1 MAKQML
7 LYRGSLKS
15 CNYRCSYCP
24 FSKRRSSEH
33 ELARDRSQW
42 IQFYGSLA
50 EGAKEQSPKPG
61 EGVDERAGGGV
72 DERIGARVGAVMITP
87 YGEALIHPWYWKGI
101 AAISSLET
109 IDAVGAQ
116 TNLSFDAEEMLDL
129 FDRAGGRRDK
139 LRLWASF
146 HPEMISAGR
155 FSQQC
160 ERIVQ
165 AGVTLCAGA
174 VGAPHNL
181 DLIRHL
187 REILPG
193 EIYLW
198 INRMDGLR
206 RPYTQAERSAFQDI
220 DPYFPQELKHRKAS
234 PANCADRLFA
244 EGDGTLRL
252 CNISRPVNKNRDGSA
267 PVCGHSACSCYLA
280 YGGRRDYEHHLA
292 FGRYP
297 LFRVPW
303 KPRAF
308 FFDID
313 GTLIPRA
320 AGRTA
325 HPSPA
330 LLRKLEILS
339 GDYPLFLATSL
350 PYRDAVKRCHGF
362 SSLFA
367 GGIFAGGAHILL
379 TKDTKRWETYLPL
392 DHKLTD
398 LLKNLMSAPTPLFP
412 FRFRI
417 RFYENEDIVYK
428 ATLEKPSKRPWTDD
442 ETASVLSLLSGHS
455 FRSALEGSCL
465 QVTSPEADKGA
476 GVRRICS
483 HLGINPKDTLS
494 AGDSP
499 EDISM
504 FSACGFGIASP
515 DSPPKVRRAA
525 DLVWMQNSE

>member
-15 CNYRCSYCP
+15 CNYHCSYCP

-42 IQFYGSLA
+42 IQFCGSV
-50 EGAKEQSPKPG
+50 SH
-61 EGVDERAGGGV
+61 RAGG
-72 DERIGARVGAVMITP
+72 RIGGSVSHRAGGSVGAVMVTP
-87 YGEALIHPWYWKGI
+87 YGEALIHPWYWEGM

-116 TNLSFDAEEMLDL
+116 TNLSFDAEEMLSL
-129 FDRAGGRRDK
+129 FDQAGGRRDK

-146 HPEMISAGR
+146 HPEMISVNH
-155 FSQQC
+155 FSRQC

-165 AGVTLCAGA
+165 SGVTLCAGA
-174 VGAPHNL
+174 VGAPYNL
-181 DLIRHL
+181 DLIRQL
-187 REILPG
+187 RETLPR

-198 INRMDGLR
+198 INRMDGLK
-206 RPYTQAERSAFQDI
+206 RPYTLEEQSAFQGI
-220 DPYFPQELKHRKAS
+220 DPFFPQELKRRKAS
-234 PANCADRLFA
+234 PANCADRLFV
-244 EGDGTLRL
+244 EGDGTLRV
-252 CNISRPVNKNRDGSA
+252 CNISRPINQNGDESA
-267 PVCGHSACSCYLA
+267 PSCGHSTCSCYLA

-320 AGRTA
+320 AGQPA
-325 HPSPA
+325 CPPPS
-330 LLRKLEILS
+330 LLHQLETLS
-339 GDYPLFLATSL
+339 KDYPLFLATSL

-362 SSLFA
+362 SNLFM

-379 TKDTKRWETYLPL
+379 AKNRKRWETYLPL

-398 LLKNLMSAPTPLFP
+398 LLKHLMSAPAPLFP
-412 FRFRI
+412 FRCRI
-417 RFYENEDIVYK
+417 RFYEHEDTVYK
-428 ATLEKPSKRPWTDD
+428 VTLEKPSKRPWTDH
-442 ETASVLSLLSGHS
+442 EAASVLELLSGHR
-455 FRSALEGSCL
+455 FRIAVESSCL
-465 QVTSPEADKGA
+465 QVTAPEADKGA

-483 HLGINPKDTLS
+483 HLGINPKDTLC

-504 FSACGFGIASP
+504 FSACGFAVAPP
-515 DSPPKVRRAA
+515 DSPPDVQRAA
-525 DLVWMQNSE
+525 DLVWPRI